1 MQWQK
6 AWRLFA
12 IVLMITQLSSCGFQ
26 LRGDLPLQKYPAIYL
41 QGDKHSELLNLLGKQ
56 LSRNQVKLLP
66 DADSNAAIFQL
77 DEDSLTRRALT
88 IFPNGQVAEYELI
101 YKVKYQLLLPGQ
113 EPKQYQLELNRDYQD
128 DPDRALAKSKEL
140 DLLLTKLRG
149 QAVARI
155 LRQLGRL

>member
-1 MQWQK
+1 MPWSK
-6 AWRLFA
+6 ALRLFGLLLLA
-12 IVLMITQLSSCGFQ
+12 TQLSSCGFK

-41 QGDKHSELLNLLGKQ
+41 QGDKHSELLTLLGKQ
-56 LSRNQVKLLP
+56 LSRNEVKLLP
-66 DADSNAAIFQL
+66 DPDSKAAIFQL
-77 DEDSLTRRALT
+77 DEDSLSRRALT

-101 YKVKYQLLLPGQ
+101 YKVKYQLLLPGE

-140 DLLLTKLRG
+140 DMLLTELRG

>member
-1 MQWQK
+1 MTWLK
-6 AWRLFA
+6 AWRLLGCLLL
-12 IVLMITQLSSCGFQ
+12 VTQLSSCGFK

-41 QGDKHSELLNLLGKQ
+41 QGDKHSELLSLLGKQ
-56 LSRNQVKLLP
+56 LSRNEVKLLADP
-66 DADSNAAIFQL
+66 DSKAAIFQL
-77 DEDSLTRRALT
+77 DEDSLNRRALT
-88 IFPNGQVAEYELI
+88 IFQNGQVAEYELI

-113 EPKQYQLELNRDYQD
+113 EPKQYQIELNRDYQD

-140 DLLLTKLRG
+140 DLLLTELRS

>member
-1 MQWQK
+1 MRWLQ
-6 AWRLFA
+6 AWRLLG
-12 IVLMITQLSSCGFQ
+12 LMLLVIQLSGCGFK
-26 LRGDLPLQKYPAIYL
+26 LRGDLPLHKYPAIYL
-41 QGDKHSELLNLLGKQ
+41 QGDKHSELLTLLGKQ
-56 LSRNQVKLLP
+56 LARNEVKLLADP
-66 DADSNAAIFQL
+66 DNNAAIFQL

-101 YKVKYQLLLPGQ
+101 YKVKYQLYLPGQ
-113 EPKQYQLELNRDYQD
+113 DPKPYQIELSRDYQD

-140 DLLLTKLRG
+140 DLLLTELRG